1 MSAYSALENVLK
13 EILQVVK
20 PLPEDW
26 EKRSRVIDELR
37 RVVESVESLRGN
49 FC

>member
-13 EILQVVK
+13 EILKVVK

-26 EKRSRVIDELR
+26 EKRFRVIGELR
-37 RVVESVESLRGN
+37 RAVESVESLRGN
-49 FC
+49 CC